1 MFGNPKN
8 KMIKTIKNNK
18 NNKNNKNFKLI
29 EQVKNKKKNKVIFL
43 KKMKIEYLKIIIY
56 HFHKDYQIQIIIL

>member
-1 MFGNPKN
+1 VFGNPKN
-8 KMIKTIKNNK
+8 KMIKTIK

-29 EQVKNKKKNKVIFL
+29 EQVKNKKKNQVIIL

>member
-18 NNKNNKNFKLI
+18 NNKNFKLI
-29 EQVKNKKKNKVIFL
+29 EQVKNKKKNQVIFL
-43 KKMKIEYLKIIIY
+43 KKMKIEYLIIIIY